1 MFTGIIEDIGTIK
14 SIDKQLGNV
23 ILTIECSFVNEL
35 KINQSVAHNGI
46 CLSVL
51 KKNDQHY
58 SVCAIS
64 ETINKTN
71 LKLLKPGASINLE
84 RALLPSGRLDGHFV
98 QGHIDCA
105 SECTNLLQQN
115 GSWLFTFSC
124 KKEFMN
130 YLSPKGSIAINGVS
144 LTIAEIYD
152 KMNRFNVAIIPYT
165 FNNTNFNKIMPGD
178 FVNLEFDIISKQ
190 IVRLAKGYL

>member
-1 MFTGIIEDIGTIK
+1 
-14 SIDKQLGNV
+14 V
-23 ILTIECSFVNEL
+23 
-35 KINQSVAHNGI
+35 
-46 CLSVL
+46 
-51 KKNDQHY
+51 
-58 SVCAIS
+58 
-64 ETINKTN
+64 
-71 LKLLKPGASINLE
+71 
-84 RALLPSGRLDGHFV
+84 
-98 QGHIDCA
+98 
-105 SECTNLLQQN
+105 LQQN

>member
-1 MFTGIIEDIGTIK
+1 
-14 SIDKQLGNV
+14 
-23 ILTIECSFVNEL
+23 
-35 KINQSVAHNGI
+35 
-46 CLSVL
+46 
-51 KKNDQHY
+51 
-58 SVCAIS
+58 
-64 ETINKTN
+64 
-71 LKLLKPGASINLE
+71 
-84 RALLPSGRLDGHFV
+84 
-98 QGHIDCA
+98 
-105 SECTNLLQQN
+105 
-115 GSWLFTFSC
+115 
-124 KKEFMN
+124 MN